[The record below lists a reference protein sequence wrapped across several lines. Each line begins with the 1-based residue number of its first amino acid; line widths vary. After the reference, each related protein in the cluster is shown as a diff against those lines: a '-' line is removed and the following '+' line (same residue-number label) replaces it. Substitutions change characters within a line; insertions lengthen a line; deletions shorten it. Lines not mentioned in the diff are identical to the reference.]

1 MKHFRS
7 IDGLRAWLAWTVVF
21 AHIALYTGVDAQS
34 PLLLA
39 LDIAASDAVRIFII
53 ISGFV
58 ITHLLIEKKEGY
70 LRYITR
76 RFLRIYP
83 VYFICLTIGI
93 GTSYLYFETFAAH
106 PWGEIVL
113 QPEFMA
119 AQVASLQGNGFIRHL
134 LAHYTLMQGV
144 FSNRILN
151 LSEYTFLGPAWSL
164 SLEWQFYIVAP
175 LILFGLHRRDGKIIG
190 SILTVAAYVAFKHGW
205 FGDFI
210 DPSFLPGAGLYF
222 AMGIATRLVFEKLP
236 RLAVYPLVAVII
248 AMGFVTLAHAMS
260 PFVFWMAFVAW
271 LKLHQ
276 PADAVSIGIN
286 RWLNRAFNS
295 APAQFLGARSYSTY
309 LIHEPII
316 HLIMYVC
323 IHDFALGMW
332 QTASFALILTPA
344 LTLLSSV
351 FLYRYVEAP
360 AIAYGKTLFR
370 NIPDALDLG
379 AAPPAPA
386 HRPLRR

>member
-1 MKHFRS
+1 
-7 IDGLRAWLAWTVVF
+7 
-21 AHIALYTGVDAQS
+21 
-34 PLLLA
+34 
-39 LDIAASDAVRIFII
+39 
-53 ISGFV
+53 
-58 ITHLLIEKKEGY
+58 
-70 LRYITR
+70 
-76 RFLRIYP
+76 
-83 VYFICLTIGI
+83 
-93 GTSYLYFETFAAH
+93 
-106 PWGEIVL
+106 
-113 QPEFMA
+113 
-119 AQVASLQGNGFIRHL
+119 
-134 LAHYTLMQGV
+134 
-144 FSNRILN
+144 
-151 LSEYTFLGPAWSL
+151 
-164 SLEWQFYIVAP
+164 
-175 LILFGLHRRDGKIIG
+175 
-190 SILTVAAYVAFKHGW
+190 
-205 FGDFI
+205 
-210 DPSFLPGAGLYF
+210 
-222 AMGIATRLVFEKLP
+222 
-236 RLAVYPLVAVII
+236 
-248 AMGFVTLAHAMS
+248 MGFVTLAHAMA

-295 APAQFLGARSYSTY
+295 APAQFLSARSYSTY

-323 IHDFALGMW
+323 INDFALGMW

-360 AIAYGKTLFR
+360 AIAYGNTLFR